1 MFNDKLKK
9 QLIWAGLWVA
19 VFYIVCFALL
29 EIHEFTNWRLLP
41 FVESLIGVFMGA
53 GAIAII
59 TGIIL
64 IFQSSLQS
72 QQEKSQ
78 EVFEEKLKLYKK
90 VIHQLEEAF
99 RVQKGEKISSITE
112 EEKLD
117 LFFTQMNVALLSK
130 PKTFR
135 SFSKLVNDLAEEDG
149 SLKEDASEL
158 LLDFILDARNDLD
171 VQEKMTDQDKAYFND
186 AIEITKDQ
194 ADKVTKLNYSVEGE
208 KVIAECK
215 VSLNDILHHLKRY
228 QSQKIRIEIN
238 GEEVGIGKVK
248 PLLKE
253 IIKEYK
259 IKHIQTED
267 DPDGK
272 RTQTQKIGREVI
284 EHFMK
289 KGNN

>member
-1 MFNDKLKK
+1 MLNDKLKK
-9 QLIWAGLWVA
+9 QLIFVGLVA
-19 VFYIVCFALL
+19 TVFYIACFALL
-29 EIHEFTNWRLLP
+29 EVHEFTNWSLLP

-72 QQEKSQ
+72 QQEKGQ

-90 VIHQLEEAF
+90 VINQMEEAF
-99 RVQKGEKISSITE
+99 RVQKGEKTSSITE
-112 EEKLD
+112 EEKFD
-117 LFFTQMNVALLSK
+117 LYFTQLNIALLSK

-135 SFSKLVNDLAEEDG
+135 SFSKLIDDIAEEDG
-149 SLKEDASEL
+149 SLKEDATEL
-158 LLDFILDARNDLD
+158 LLNFIIDARNDLD
-171 VQEKMTDQDKAYFND
+171 VQEKMTDQDLYDFNAAKKLAKA
-186 AIEITKDQ
+186 Q
-194 ADKVTKLNYSVEGE
+194 AYKVTKLNYSVVGE

-215 VSLNDILHHLKRY
+215 VSLNDKLHHLKRY

>member
-1 MFNDKLKK
+1 MLNDKLKK
-9 QLIWAGLWVA
+9 QLIFVGLVA
-19 VFYIVCFALL
+19 TAFYIVCFALL
-29 EIHEFTNWRLLP
+29 EIHEFTNWSLLP

-64 IFQSSLQS
+64 VFQSSLQS
-72 QQEKSQ
+72 QQEKGQ

-90 VIHQLEEAF
+90 VINQMEEAF
-99 RVQKGEKISSITE
+99 RVQKGEKTSSITD
-112 EEKLD
+112 EEKFD
-117 LFFTQMNVALLSK
+117 LYFTQLNIALLSK
-130 PKTFR
+130 PKTFK
-135 SFSKLVNDLAEEDG
+135 SFTNLINNLAEEDG
-149 SLKEDASEL
+149 SLKENATEDL
-158 LLDFILDARNDLD
+158 LNFILYARDDLD
-171 VQEKMTDQDKAYFND
+171 VQEKMTDQETNDFN
-186 AIEITKDQ
+186 AAKTLAEAQ
-194 ADKVTKLNYSVEGE
+194 AHKVTKLNYSVEGE

-228 QSQKIRIEIN
+228 QSQKIRIEVN
-238 GEEVGIGKVK
+238 GEEVGRGGVK
-248 PLLKE
+248 PILIE

-267 DPDGK
+267 DPNGK

-289 KGNN
+289 KDNN